1 MNKEITNELIV
12 IGIIGVVV
20 YYFVNKSI
28 TSTKNAATLAVQ
40 NTYNAIG
47 QNQTDATNAAYGMTT
62 GTIINQN
69 LFNQGISQLGDL
81 FGIGGT
87 TDNHAGS

>member
-12 IGIIGVVV
+12 IGVIGVVV

-28 TSTKNAATLAVQ
+28 TSAKNAATLAVQ

-47 QNQTDATNAAYGMTT
+47 QNQADATNATYGMTT

-69 LFNQGISQLGDL
+69 LFNQGMSQLGDL

-87 TDNHAGS
+87 TDNHVGS

>member
-20 YYFVNKSI
+20 YYFVNNSI
-28 TSTKNAATLAVQ
+28 TSAKNAVTLAAQ
-40 NTYNAIG
+40 NTFNAVG
-47 QNQTDATNAAYGMTT
+47 QNQTDATNATYGMTT
-62 GTIINQN
+62 GTIINQD
-69 LFNQGISQLGDL
+69 LFNQGVSQLGDL

-87 TDNHAGS
+87 TDNHVGS

>member
-28 TSTKNAATLAVQ
+28 TSAKNPVTLALQNAYNAA
-40 NTYNAIG
+40 G
-47 QNQTDATNAAYGMTT
+47 QNQTDATNATYGMTT

-69 LFNQGISQLGDL
+69 LFNQGMSQLGDL

-87 TDNHAGS
+87 TDNHVGS

>member
-28 TSTKNAATLAVQ
+28 TSAKNQATLALQ
-40 NTYNAIG
+40 NTFNTVG
-47 QNQTDATNAAYGMTT
+47 QNQTDATNAAYGMTS
-62 GTIINQN
+62 GMIINQD
-69 LFNQGISQLGDL
+69 LFNQGVSQLGDL

-87 TDNHAGS
+87 TDNHVGS